1 MNAAHNPAMFA
12 EMSKKTNPNKPRER
26 NEDKCRNVKIRN
38 CKSIRLIF
46 KN

>member
-1 MNAAHNPAMFA
+1 MNAAHNPVMFA
-12 EMSKKTNPNKPRER
+12 EKSKKTNKARER

-38 CKSIRLIF
+38 CKSVRLIF